1 MNKNYWNSLRL
12 ACAHADGITIALWR
26 GMLCSSPKTILLA
39 SLACIAASGC
49 VVAEDASVLSQE
61 SASTNALTM
70 NALTMNALTMNA
82 LSASEHALD
91 ANALNGIVTT
101 AEGRQLLTYVA
112 RCALAAGDE
121 LVATDAA
128 GEVTHR
134 FHGALGLAPD
144 WLHSPLSESGQRW
157 ISACLLAHTNAF
169 GTPVSISA
177 RGAHTA
183 LATAADERTMFPVV
197 EAAFYGN
204 LFADADGD
212 GAADFVAYAC
222 TGERSPHEQDSASLA
237 LRICGE
243 PAADGSGLTE
253 CGFVHV
259 GACEDGPQLAEYAC
273 EAKAGPGGFYTA
285 CHSQAG
291 SKQAGWPA
299 SSERYDEVVT
309 VYVPLD

>member
-1 MNKNYWNSLRL
+1 
-12 ACAHADGITIALWR
+12 
-26 GMLCSSPKTILLA
+26 MLHSSPKSLIIA
-39 SLACIAASGC
+39 SLALIAATATASGC
-49 VVAEDASVLSQE
+49 VVVEDADVLNQE

-82 LSASEHALD
+82 LTM
-91 ANALNGIVTT
+91 NALTMNALSAGEYVLDTQALGGLVAT
-101 AEGRQLLTYVA
+101 ADGRQLLTYVT
-112 RCALAAGDE
+112 RCALSAGDE
-121 LVATDAA
+121 LVAVDSA

-134 FHGALGLAPD
+134 FHGALGLASE
-144 WLHSPLSESGQRW
+144 WLRGPLDLSGQRW

-177 RGAHTA
+177 RGTHAA
-183 LATAADERTMFPVV
+183 LATSAEERRLFPVV

-204 LFADADGD
+204 LFADANGD

-222 TGERSPHEQDSASLA
+222 TGARSPHDEDSASLA

-243 PAADGSGLTE
+243 AAADGSGLTE

-259 GACEDGPQLAEYAC
+259 GTCEDGPQVADYAC
-273 EAKAGPGGFYTA
+273 ENRVGPDGAYTT
-285 CHSQAG
+285 CHSQPG
-291 SKQAGWPA
+291 SRQAGWPA